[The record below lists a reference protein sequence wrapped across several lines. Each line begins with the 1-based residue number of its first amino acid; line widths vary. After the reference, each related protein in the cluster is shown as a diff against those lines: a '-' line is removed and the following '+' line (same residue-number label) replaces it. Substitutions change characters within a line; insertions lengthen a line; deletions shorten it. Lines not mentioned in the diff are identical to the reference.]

1 MTLSTRYR
9 EAVAQA
15 LRRHPSAE
23 LLPLALA
30 EACVAAFAVAG
41 AGLSLTESVRVPLAA
56 SDETVAKAERLQTTL
71 GEGPCLEASRAGAA
85 LVADLDALRR
95 TWPVFTS
102 QLTLLTPY
110 RSVTSVPLRAPAEGS
125 FAAVDLYS
133 TDPDAAE
140 FGPTGAI
147 EAAVA
152 DLASALLMAAP
163 TAPDA
168 LGLEVPVWLD
178 SDQVHDRMDVWMAV
192 GMLMAHTAL
201 TNDDALAALRGY
213 AYSREL
219 TLDEVT
225 FLVLGRQLAPHDIT
239 R

>member
-15 LRRHPSAE
+15 LRRHPAAE

-41 AGLSLTESVRVPLAA
+41 AGLSLSESVRVPLAA
-56 SDETVAKAERLQTTL
+56 SDETVAQAERLQSTL
-71 GEGPCLEASRAGAA
+71 GEGPCLEASRTGTA
-85 LVADLDALRR
+85 LVADLAALRR

-110 RSVTSVPLRAPAEGS
+110 RSVTSLPLSSPEEGP

-133 TDPDAAE
+133 TDPDGAA
-140 FGPTGAI
+140 FGPAGAI
-147 EAAVA
+147 ETAVV

-163 TAPDA
+163 TVSDS
-168 LGLEVPVWLD
+168 LGLDVPVWLD
-178 SDQVHDRMDVWMAV
+178 SDQVHDRMDVWMVV

-225 FLVLGRQLAPHDIT
+225 FLVLGRQLAPQDIT
-239 R
+239 L